1 MAVNRVPS
9 GWFLWGGEIEQ
20 LIGCGENWPP
30 FSIFNHPL
38 CQVDFWHII
47 AVFCYSTFCY
57 QFDFIFQGFLEFL
70 PYLYIPPCVW
80 PGTGIYE
87 VLTKNFACGK
97 IMPCSGTRVQSTTP
111 RRKGR
116 ACTLKIECDITGR
129 AIQPLGGRQAIQRST
144 VVPRMTPERL
154 KQFPP
159 LCQT

>member
-1 MAVNRVPS
+1 MAANRVPS

-30 FSIFNHPL
+30 FSIFNHPPL
-38 CQVDFWHII
+38 LGWFLAYYRCFLLFNLLLLVWIHF
-47 AVFCYSTFCY
+47 S
-57 QFDFIFQGFLEFL
+57 GFLEFL

-80 PGTGIYE
+80 PGTGIYG
-87 VLTKNFACGK
+87 VLTKKFACGK

-159 LCQT
+159 LC